1 MAKEILIA
9 DPDKTDQEAFK
20 KIFELAGYHLVFS
33 ENGEET
39 LLRVKLFKPD
49 LMIAGTGLGEM
60 SGFELCD
67 AVKTNPELKHIPV
80 ILLSNIFEEISKR
93 ERDRVRADGV
103 ISKPFHEDEVLN
115 LVDHLL
121 EEDAMKSKEEFSLE
135 GLEETEGDEEIIELV
150 DVVEEPEQRMSI
162 HDFVAPD
169 KEQPFREITPLES
182 WEKMDLEERP
192 FEKESTRGP
201 KKKEDE
207 MEGMLLQLEEE
218 IAPKEVSGK
227 VTPEDELFGKIE
239 LEEILEKVEKL
250 KPSLDMEWPEEKREK
265 EEKVSVFEEEEV
277 SFFEEKP
284 QISEEP
290 PEKYVGLDE
299 FKAALQKGVKSE
311 ALGET
316 IQPFQ
321 PEKPKAEAPVEIA
334 ATEVPLEEALKGLL
348 EEEFPEEL
356 FEKLGEEEIKFVEE
370 PKEERLEILEE
381 AEAPMTLEEE
391 EEVVER
397 PEAIIAEEIRTE
409 KMRSEKIRPEEIK
422 IDELEELGFLR
433 AVLGEAREK
442 EIGVIEEPKE
452 ERIEMFEK
460 AEAPKALKEEIRLPL
475 RRVEQQMG
483 EVIAKGVQ
491 EMMENFVTK
500 IIPEMAQNIIT
511 LTVDRIEKMVKEV
524 VPDLAEK
531 AIQDEIKRLEKGEKD

>member
-1 MAKEILIA
+1 
-9 DPDKTDQEAFK
+9 
-20 KIFELAGYHLVFS
+20 LAGYRLVFS

-39 LLRVKLFKPD
+39 LLRMKLFKPD
-49 LMIAGTGLGEM
+49 LMIAGTGLGVM
-60 SGFELCD
+60 SGFELCE

-115 LVDHLL
+115 LVDRLL
-121 EEDAMKSKEEFSLE
+121 EEEDMKSKEEFSLE
-135 GLEETEGDEEIIELV
+135 GFEETEGDEEIIELV

-162 HDFVAPD
+162 NDFVAPV
-169 KEQPFREITPLES
+169 KEEPFREVTPLES
-182 WEKMDLEERP
+182 WEKLELGEKPEKP
-192 FEKESTRGP
+192 FEKELTRGR
-201 KKKEDE
+201 KEKEEE
-207 MEGMLLQLEEE
+207 MEGMPLHLEEE
-218 IAPKEVSGK
+218 MAPKEVSGK

-250 KPSLDMEWPEEKREK
+250 KPSLEMEWPEEKEEK
-265 EEKVSVFEEEEV
+265 EEALSVLEEE
-277 SFFEEKP
+277 P

-299 FKAALQKGVKSE
+299 FRAALQKEVKSE
-311 ALGET
+311 ALGEA
-316 IQPFQ
+316 IQPLRA
-321 PEKPKAEAPVEIA
+321 EKPKAEALVEIP
-334 ATEVPLEEALKGLL
+334 ATEVPLEEALKELL

-356 FEKLGEEEIKFVEE
+356 FEELGEEEIKFVEE

-531 AIQDEIKRLEKGEKD
+531 AIQEEIKRLEKGEKD